1 MGPLLGSQE
10 TNRAHDVAEDDPGG
24 ADQSSDDRH
33 QVVVQH
39 EALGAQGPAWNRDHV
54 YLINHSK
61 PDKTRFLLFLR
72 LKIIKKLIVTAS
84 NPNLN

>member
-10 TNRAHDVAEDDPGG
+10 TNRAHDVAEDDPCG

-39 EALGAQGPAWNRDHV
+39 EALGAQGPA
-54 YLINHSK
+54 
-61 PDKTRFLLFLR
+61 
-72 LKIIKKLIVTAS
+72 
-84 NPNLN
+84 

>member
-39 EALGAQGPAWNRDHV
+39 EALGAQGPAWK
-54 YLINHSK
+54 ITTIWST
-61 PDKTRFLLFLR
+61 TRSQIR
-72 LKIIKKLIVTAS
+72 LDSYCFWA
-84 NPNLN
+84 

>member
-1 MGPLLGSQE
+1 MTGWPETTWPVILMGPLLGSQE

-39 EALGAQGPAWNRDHV
+39 EALGAQGP
-54 YLINHSK
+54 
-61 PDKTRFLLFLR
+61 T
-72 LKIIKKLIVTAS
+72 
-84 NPNLN
+84 

>member
-39 EALGAQGPAWNRDHV
+39 EALGAQGPA
-54 YLINHSK
+54 
-61 PDKTRFLLFLR
+61 
-72 LKIIKKLIVTAS
+72 
-84 NPNLN
+84 